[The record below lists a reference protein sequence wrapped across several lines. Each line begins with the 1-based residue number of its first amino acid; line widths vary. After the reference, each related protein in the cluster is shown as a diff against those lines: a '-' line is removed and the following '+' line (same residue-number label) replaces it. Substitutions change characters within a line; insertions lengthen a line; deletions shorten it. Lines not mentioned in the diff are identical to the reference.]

1 MITGLILSLIAFAG
15 ASYSM
20 WLAVSQNKKLLNE
33 IQKLLNENQ
42 YLAERNKEKQSAI
55 VSLINLCAECNPDNI
70 TYTAEDSFFGFVKVL
85 KKVGS
90 EWCIVK
96 IFHDSDHDFNLREAQ
111 ELVET
116 LNSK

>member
-33 IQKLLNENQ
+33 NQ
-42 YLAERNKEKQSAI
+42 YLAERNKEQQSEIARLMN
-55 VSLINLCAECNPDNI
+55 VCVECNPDNI
-70 TYTAEDSFFGFVKVL
+70 TYTAEDSLFGFVQVL
-85 KKVGS
+85 KKVSCG
-90 EWCIVK
+90 WCTVK

>member
-1 MITGLILSLIAFAG
+1 MITGLLILSLIGFAG
-15 ASYSM
+15 ASYSL

-33 IQKLLNENQ
+33 SQ

-55 VSLINLCAECNPDNI
+55 VRLINLCAECNPDNI

-85 KKVGS
+85 KKVDS